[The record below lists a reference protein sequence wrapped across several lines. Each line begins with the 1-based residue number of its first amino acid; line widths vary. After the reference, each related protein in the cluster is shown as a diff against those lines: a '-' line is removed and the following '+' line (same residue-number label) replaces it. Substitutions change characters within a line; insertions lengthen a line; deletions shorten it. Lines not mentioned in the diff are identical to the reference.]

1 MHYLI
6 YTSFR
11 AKMDPNTVPELQR
24 GPSSGRG
31 CTWVAFHKN
40 SPLKAFL
47 QKKTNVV
54 KVFYTPTEILN
65 TLRDIIWKEGLY
77 DPGNPGMVLC
87 SEELE
92 EALNQKALHASEMIG
107 TVIKQIA
114 WVRDPKP
121 KKPTGKSPIPGGL
134 GTVQSLPS
142 NPRDSRILIPAHQIV
157 KVKPDLLGVIRS
169 LEGVSQ
175 HKTIYT
181 FPQVVSLVHKYI
193 KSKRDE
199 LIDPRNL
206 KVVLV
211 RNDPL
216 GDAFHV
222 QAFHL
227 MQLNTFTVKQLFF
240 TFPRR
245 LKRGGNI
252 RKKRLAARKE
262 QN

>member
-1 MHYLI
+1 
-6 YTSFR
+6 
-11 AKMDPNTVPELQR
+11 
-24 GPSSGRG
+24 
-31 CTWVAFHKN
+31 
-40 SPLKAFL
+40 
-47 QKKTNVV
+47 
-54 KVFYTPTEILN
+54 
-65 TLRDIIWKEGLY
+65 
-77 DPGNPGMVLC
+77 
-87 SEELE
+87 
-92 EALNQKALHASEMIG
+92 MIG

-142 NPRDSRILIPAHQIV
+142 NPRESRILIPAHQIV

-181 FPQVVSLVHKYI
+181 FPQVVSLIHKYI

-199 LIDPRNL
+199 LIDPRNF
-206 KVVLV
+206 KVALV

-216 GDAFHV
+216 GDVFHV

-245 LKRGGNI
+245 LKKGGNI
-252 RKKRLAARKE
+252 RKSGRKGFTKRKGFRLFTKFEKKRNEKKRISTHPKQTAHLHISLCK
-262 QN
+262 